1 MPQVK
6 CPRCGNRHLQV
17 VVTQLAD
24 VEFDEGG
31 DHEVSDVYGDVEFSS
46 ESDVICATN
55 HGGCG
60 HASDARQNFIDDMR
74 ALEDITP
81 DDVQQG
87 GEEVNV
93 YITHVLRS
101 EAEIRSA

>member
-6 CPRCGNRHLQV
+6 CPRCGNRHLQL

-24 VEFDEGG
+24 VTYDEDG
-31 DHEVSDVYGDVEFSS
+31 DHEVSDVYGDVEFSV

-60 HASDARQNFIDDMR
+60 HSGTLKEFSQ
-74 ALEDITP
+74 
-81 DDVQQG
+81 
-87 GEEVNV
+87 
-93 YITHVLRS
+93 
-101 EAEIRSA
+101 